1 MAQDAS
7 ILCEDDGRICNMP
20 RKGGVTVEDLYHV
33 PEDGKAEIVN
43 GELVL
48 MTPAA
53 GLHGYAVGLIYASLL
68 EHARRTKRGIPLPD
82 NVGFIVNLPN
92 RRSFSPDVAFW
103 TGAPLTAKF
112 LEGAPIFAVEV
123 RSEEDYGAATERAI
137 AAKRA
142 DYFAAGTLVVWD
154 VDTLEAEVVRVYRS
168 DRPTMATTYG
178 RAKHAEAEPAIP
190 GWSMPVADL
199 FPTT

>member
-1 MAQDAS
+1 MAKSAPNVG
-7 ILCEDDGRICNMP
+7 EDDGRICDMACKP
-20 RKGGVTVEDLYHV
+20 EATVDDLCHV
-33 PEDGKAEIVN
+33 PENGKAEIVN

-48 MTPAA
+48 MTAA
-53 GLHGYAVGLIYASLL
+53 DGLHGYAAGLIYASLL
-68 EHARRTKRGIPLPD
+68 EYARRTKRGIPFPD
-82 NVGFIVNLPN
+82 NVGFIVDLPN

-103 TGAPLTAKF
+103 TGAPLTRKF

-123 RSEEDYGAATERAI
+123 RSDEDYGPAAERAM
-137 AAKRA
+137 AAKCA

-168 DRPTMATTYG
+168 DNPMMATTYG
-178 RAKHAEAEPAIP
+178 RAERAEAEPALP

-199 FPTT
+199 FPAS